1 MTGTET
7 CGGPASAN
15 RSPAVQGRPG
25 FPGRSLQAALV
36 HASRPRLVPFAFK
49 LSGACPSSEPEALS
63 QSPPS
68 PSHFKPVSS
77 KVPSTLSTGRDSS
90 PQTFTERPLRARHSP
105 MRGSTSRPGRGA
117 PGVPCPV
124 RLGAHGRCSA
134 GGPPPEKTASPWWT
148 PSCCGCRAPALL
160 QAYTP
165 WAAPQGPGPTTS
177 TRSFAPPPEGIPT
190 ARGEGGG
197 YQMPLRTTTTTHEG
211 QELVANSRSFPFG
224 GGGGTVLES
233 ILPGSSDPR
242 RMESQVPTQ
251 LTRQNALPPPPFV
264 SSPITPCAPG
274 ITWQRIAGTWALL
287 RV

>member
-105 MRGSTSRPGRGA
+105 VRGSTSRPGRGA

-134 GGPPPEKTASPWWT
+134 GGPPPEKTRPLLLGG
-148 PSCCGCRAPALL
+148 PRAAV
-160 QAYTP
+160 
-165 WAAPQGPGPTTS
+165 AA
-177 TRSFAPPPEGIPT
+177 APPPSSKLTRHGQLPRGLVPPQAPAALPLHLKAFQQPGE
-190 ARGEGGG
+190 RGEGIKC
-197 YQMPLRTTTTTHEG
+197 H
-211 QELVANSRSFPFG
+211 
-224 GGGGTVLES
+224 
-233 ILPGSSDPR
+233 
-242 RMESQVPTQ
+242 
-251 LTRQNALPPPPFV
+251 
-264 SSPITPCAPG
+264 
-274 ITWQRIAGTWALL
+274 
-287 RV
+287 